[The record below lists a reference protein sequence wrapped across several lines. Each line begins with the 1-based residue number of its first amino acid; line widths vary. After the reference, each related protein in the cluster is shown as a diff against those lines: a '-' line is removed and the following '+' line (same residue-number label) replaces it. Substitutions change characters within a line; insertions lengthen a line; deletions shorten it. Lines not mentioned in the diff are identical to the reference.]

1 MAPLGVKEQ
10 GRAKRPAV
18 WGGAARPA
26 AQTADASWDGGEAS
40 DREGS
45 ESSWSAGKV
54 KSRRLKMVRTG
65 GAQVMSR
72 VVMPP
77 CIP

>member
-10 GRAKRPAV
+10 GRAKRTVV

-26 AQTADASWDGGEAS
+26 AQTADASRGGGEAG

-45 ESSWSAGKV
+45 ESSWSSREGEVPTAEDGAHGRSSGDV
-54 KSRRLKMVRTG
+54 KK
-65 GAQVMSR
+65 
-72 VVMPP
+72 
-77 CIP
+77 